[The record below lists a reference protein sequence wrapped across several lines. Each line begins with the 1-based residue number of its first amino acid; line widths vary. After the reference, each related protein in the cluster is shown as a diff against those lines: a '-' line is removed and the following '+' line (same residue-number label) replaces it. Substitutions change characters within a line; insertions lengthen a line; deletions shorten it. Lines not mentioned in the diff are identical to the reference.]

1 MNPIQK
7 ETRSQNHAAPKRS
20 YGKPAL
26 TTFGS
31 VAKLTQGGSS
41 TEIDGTH
48 FTKHDSGSVIKSH
61 GRH

>member
-1 MNPIQK
+1 MNPIQN

-20 YGKPAL
+20 YEKPAL

-41 TEIDGTH
+41 TQVDGIHHT
-48 FTKHDSGSVIKSH
+48 
-61 GRH
+61 RHT